1 MPKNENFR
9 YKTALKYIWE
19 IIKPYK
25 MLYIVPSL
33 IVLVLV
39 AIGLLQAKITQLL
52 VDSTSSGNL
61 QMIIKSLAAFLFM
74 ILLNVILT
82 YAKGVCISK
91 LAAEA
96 GRHLKLKIAH
106 LLLHARYGKLIKL
119 QAGDTIQT
127 VNSDT
132 AAVCSFIGGELISL
146 FSQFAMAL
154 GGLIYLIYI
163 DPLLA
168 IATFAYTPVGMFF
181 TLTLNKKMN
190 RLYPVRSD
198 SAGQALSVTEQVL
211 SSVPVIKSFIAEKQ
225 MREKIQRKYEA
236 VFQTDM
242 KISKWDALIQTACA
256 STSMIP
262 RMTYLIFSGYLVVNG
277 SLSIGTLIAVYDL
290 ISYIIGPTVYFPFLL
305 NGLNRSIASIS
316 RISRLDELEQ
326 PDRSLKQEHSENP
339 GIKLEN
345 VSFSYDSGRIIIHD
359 LSFKHNGPGII
370 AVCGKSGSGKTTL
383 IDLIAGLY
391 KQNDGEIKVSGSLAV
406 VSQDAYIFND
416 NIYENVRIAKPD
428 ASDDEVKNALKLSG
442 ADNFAE
448 NCMDF
453 TDLSGGQKQ
462 RISLARAILTNADIW
477 LLDEPTS
484 ALDSDTEK
492 IILDTIKMVSKD
504 KLILVSA
511 HRQSLIDLAERRI
524 NL

>member
-1 MPKNENFR
+1 
-9 YKTALKYIWE
+9 
-19 IIKPYK
+19 
-25 MLYIVPSL
+25 
-33 IVLVLV
+33 
-39 AIGLLQAKITQLL
+39 
-52 VDSTSSGNL
+52 
-61 QMIIKSLAAFLFM
+61 
-74 ILLNVILT
+74 
-82 YAKGVCISK
+82 
-91 LAAEA
+91 
-96 GRHLKLKIAH
+96 
-106 LLLHARYGKLIKL
+106 
-119 QAGDTIQT
+119 
-127 VNSDT
+127 
-132 AAVCSFIGGELISL
+132 
-146 FSQFAMAL
+146 
-154 GGLIYLIYI
+154 
-163 DPLLA
+163 
-168 IATFAYTPVGMFF
+168 
-181 TLTLNKKMN
+181 
-190 RLYPVRSD
+190 
-198 SAGQALSVTEQVL
+198 
-211 SSVPVIKSFIAEKQ
+211 VPVIKSFIAEKQ

-242 KISKWDALIQTACA
+242 KISKWDALIQPACA

-277 SLSIGTLIAVYDL
+277 RLSIGTLIAVYDL

-326 PDRSLKQEHSENP
+326 PDRSLKEDHSENS

-345 VSFSYDSGRIIIHD
+345 VSFSYEDGRTIIDD
-359 LSFKHNGPGII
+359 LSFEHNGPGII

-391 KQNDGEIKVSGSLAV
+391 RQNDGEIKVSGNLAV
-406 VSQDAYIFND
+406 VSQDAYIFKD